1 MVLAKRVGA
10 PKLVALVVNGG
21 IMTINFLNTLAV
33 GAGVALIVG
42 GVGDYVRYHGV
53 WGHPEPVP
61 LADCWPNVVV
71 AGLGVIIL
79 CFAAVLTSLAAI
91 DKKLHE

>member
-1 MVLAKRVGA
+1 
-10 PKLVALVVNGG
+10 
-21 IMTINFLNTLAV
+21 MTINFVTTLAV
-33 GAGVALIVG
+33 GVGVALIVT